1 MLNEDILWFGPN
13 LHNAIARQRI
23 YSSLKKHCGEETER
37 FNVFG
42 MMHDP
47 PRRDEF
53 IFFVGNRL
61 FFGLYVDQSLLVIED
76 DNLNIRQLISV
87 LETRELKYNDLHFKE
102 EFDEYLLKINN

>member
-1 MLNEDILWFGPN
+1 MLNADILWFGPN

-42 MMHDP
+42 MIHNA

-53 IFFVGNRL
+53 IFFVGKNACKTL
-61 FFGLYVDQSLLVIED
+61 KTTAAIAKASNVKKCLLAKW
-76 DNLNIRQLISV
+76 NL
-87 LETRELKYNDLHFKE
+87 
-102 EFDEYLLKINN
+102 